1 MRSVLWVLLV
11 GCTGANIALSML
23 LDRGPVQVA
32 LSVATGAGVFV
43 SLVVLVT
50 VRSGRNHR
58 ERRTRGLPR
67 HE

>member
-32 LSVATGAGVFV
+32 LSVTTGVGVFV

-50 VRSGRNHR
+50 MRSSRDPR
-58 ERRTRGLPR
+58 ERRTRGLPH